1 MAMLHRVSVSP
12 LLRSA
17 IGKRTFHGSA
27 ILSIKAGDAFPDVEL
42 MEDRRVPAV
51 FSRRNIL

>member
-1 MAMLHRVSVSP
+1 MAMMHRVSVSP

-27 ILSIKAGDAFPDVEL
+27 KVSIKAGDAFPDVEV
-42 MEDRRVPAV
+42 MEDRRVPAAC
-51 FSRRNIL
+51 SRRNHL